1 MRPRGGDRRDADAG
15 DDGGVPPALD
25 PEKLMRLRVTACGE
39 ALARVTDAGEELEL
53 AIAALNLRMLA
64 ATSAA
69 NEAARAAYAASA
81 QLERV
86 AALAGDVG
94 RLVKLADSTVSAV

>member
-1 MRPRGGDRRDADAG
+1 MGADRRDADAG

-69 NEAARAAYAASA
+69 NEAARTIRHESQGVKPWTPSSTCSQPAFIRSSWT
-81 QLERV
+81 ERQ
-86 AALAGDVG
+86 
-94 RLVKLADSTVSAV
+94 RQ